1 MNTNLDLSRPAL
13 AYRPEID
20 GLRAFAVLSVC
31 LFHAGLPWVSG
42 GFIGVDVFFVISG
55 YLITGII
62 QSNLAAG
69 TFSIADFYARRAR
82 RILPALFVVLAAC
95 SLAGYFLMLPSELK
109 MLGRHVAAT
118 ALFVSN
124 ISFFRESGYFDLSA
138 ELKPLLMTWSLGVEE
153 QFYIVWP
160 LLLWVAARKRWVP
173 LHLVTGVLLLSL
185 AGASWAVHDHLAGT
199 FFLLPSRAWEL
210 ALGAVLALRPP
221 PAARA
226 GNWRWEL
233 AGAVGLLAIL
243 GSALAYDENT
253 TFPAYGALL
262 PCLGAA
268 LILIVGQRARATACL
283 LTNPPMRWV
292 GRISYSLYLWHWP
305 LFAFARLLLNGE
317 LPARVA
323 VPLLLLAL
331 VLAHLTWLLVEQR
344 WRHAGESVPRTLK
357 AYGIGLLACVL
368 LAAGLIG
375 VSKAAWRTGDE
386 VRRIDAASKD
396 VNSLQALCHLDDL
409 AQPAEP
415 AARCRQG
422 APGRPV
428 LFLWG
433 DSHADAVAPGFA
445 ALAQTGRLGFT
456 QFTKS
461 GCPPLPGLTVNDS
474 RGNVYESCRQFN
486 EQALAYVLAHPEIE
500 VVALVARWSIYAAAR
515 HGVERGKPDVALAT
529 AGEGFVAPGV
539 ALRHLDASL
548 GDLLHT
554 LRAAGKRIVLL
565 TQPADPG
572 FNVPQCWA
580 RRSMLGGWAESFL
593 SCDLDY
599 SPAWARIEPA
609 NAIVRRLAGQYPG
622 IRLVDAASTWCS
634 PGHCLTG
641 DLATNRILYF
651 DDDHLS
657 RSAGIALLQDVVL
670 PEAVG
675 AASGHR
681 LGKEEN

>member
-1 MNTNLDLSRPAL
+1 MKTNLDLSRPAL

-95 SLAGYFLMLPSELK
+95 SVIGYFLMLPSELK

-160 LLLWVAARKRWVP
+160 LLLWAVARRQLKP
-173 LHLVTGVLLLSL
+173 LYVVAGVLLLSL
-185 AGASWAVHDHLAGT
+185 GGGSWAIRDHLAGT

-210 ALGAVLALRPP
+210 ALGAILALRPP
-221 PAARA
+221 PAASNRH
-226 GNWRWEL
+226 WRWEL
-233 AGAVGLLAIL
+233 FGIGGVLAIL
-243 GSALAYDENT
+243 VSALVYDQNT
-253 TFPAYGALL
+253 VFPAYGALL

-268 LILIVGQRARATACL
+268 LILLAGQHSRCSVVL
-283 LTNPPMRWV
+283 LTNRPMRWV
-292 GRISYSLYLWHWP
+292 GQISYSLYLWHWP

-323 VPLLLLAL
+323 IPLLLLAII
-331 VLAHLTWLLVEQR
+331 LAHLTWLFVEQR
-344 WRHAGESVPRTLK
+344 WRHAGDSVPRTLK
-357 AYGIGLLACVL
+357 AYAFGLLCCVL
-368 LAAGLIG
+368 VAASLIA
-375 VSKAAWRTGDE
+375 VSKSEWRTGAE
-386 VRRIDAASKD
+386 VRRIDAGSKD

-409 AQPAEP
+409 AHPAEP
-415 AARCRQG
+415 DARCRLG
-422 APGRPV
+422 ANTRS

-445 ALAQTGRLGFT
+445 ALAKDRQLGFT

-474 RGNVYESCRQFN
+474 RGNVYETCRQFN
-486 EQALAYVLAHPEIE
+486 TQALAYILSHPEIK
-500 VVALVARWSIYAAAR
+500 VVALVARWSIYMAPR
-515 HGVERGKPDVALAT
+515 QGVERSKPDVVLA
-529 AGEGFVAPGV
+529 AEGEGFVAPEV
-539 ALRHLDASL
+539 SLRHLEESL
-548 GDLLHT
+548 GGLLEA
-554 LRAAGKRIVLL
+554 LQAGGKQVILL

-580 RRSMLGGWAESFL
+580 RRSMLGSWTENFL
-593 SCDLDY
+593 TCDLDY
-599 SPAWARIEPA
+599 TSAWARIEPA
-609 NAIVRRLAGQYPG
+609 NAVVRRLAARSGT
-622 IRLVDAASTWCS
+622 RLIDPASAWCAQ
-634 PGHCLTG
+634 GRCITG
-641 DLATNRILYF
+641 DPARDRILYF

-657 RSAGIALLQDVVL
+657 RSAAVALLQDVVL
-670 PEAVG
+670 PESVG
-675 AASGHR
+675 AVSGQR